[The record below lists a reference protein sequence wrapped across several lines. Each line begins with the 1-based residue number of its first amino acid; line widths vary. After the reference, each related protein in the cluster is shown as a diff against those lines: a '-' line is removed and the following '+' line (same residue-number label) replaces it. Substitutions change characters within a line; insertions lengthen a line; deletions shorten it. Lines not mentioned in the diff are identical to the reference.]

1 MQLNTRSPRAR
12 VGLIVPSSNRMFEP
26 HAANYVPDDVACHV
40 TRLRMTGPYFMPL
53 DELLPKVTEATGL
66 LNDAKC
72 DPIVFHC
79 TANSMSD
86 GISGEARIKKAIEE
100 ASKKPGVTT
109 ASATLAALKH
119 LDAKRIVL
127 VSPYRR
133 KSHEHEMSFLS
144 DAGFEIIGEKNLG
157 LNGSD
162 AYCGMPA
169 SKWFDTMLQMKD
181 DKADAYFVSC
191 ANIQALDCL
200 EDMEDALGA
209 PVVTSNQL
217 VIWKALR
224 MAGINE
230 TIQGLGK
237 LAA

>member
-1 MQLNTRSPRAR
+1 M
-12 VGLIVPSSNRMFEP
+12 GLILPSSNRMLEP
-26 HAANYVPDDVACHV
+26 HAANYTPRDVAWHV
-40 TRLRMTGPYFMPL
+40 TRLRMTGPYFMPI
-53 DELLPKVTEATGL
+53 DELIPKVTEAARL
-66 LNDAKC
+66 LYDAKC

-86 GISGEARIKKAIEE
+86 GIKGEARIKKAIEK
-100 ASKKPGVTT
+100 ASMRPAITT
-109 ASATLAALKH
+109 ASATMSAFKY

-127 VSPYRR
+127 VSPYHR

-144 DAGFEIIGEKNLG
+144 EAGLEIVGEKNLG

-162 AYCGMPA
+162 DYCGMPA
-169 SKWFDTMLQMKD
+169 SKWFDTVLQMKD